1 MRQIITLLFFSS
13 SFFGF
18 AQFYVADNG
27 VLTLASSET
36 ILATQET
43 VNTINSSIHGH
54 GVFYLNSTQSQKLN
68 STSDF
73 LHLPNLRLMNADLVD
88 ISTRVEVHLSLVIV
102 AGTLKLNEDLY
113 LQDANAL
120 QLLGNGVVLPSAT
133 GKLKCKSLI
142 TSNHSSLAVCVSNI
156 LRISITTTLHT
167 IEVSECNRTIP
178 FSHFESCV
186 FCYKTPYLNLNFP
199 PPKYVFS

>member
-73 LHLPNLRLMNADLVD
+73 LQLPNLRLMNADLVD
-88 ISTRVEVHLSLVIV
+88 ISTRMEVQHSLVIGI
-102 AGTLKLNEDLY
+102 GTLILSRDLY
-113 LQDANAL
+113 LKDTNAL
-120 QLLGNGVVLPSAT
+120 QLLGNGAVLPSAT
-133 GKLKCKSLI
+133 GQLVYKSQHDL
-142 TSNHSSLAVCVSNI
+142 
-156 LRISITTTLHT
+156 
-167 IEVSECNRTIP
+167 NRTLLALSTSTSLLSFVTPSIHRIETRQYP
-178 FSHFESCV
+178 LMSLSGFERLV
-186 FCYKTPYLNLNFP
+186 FCYQMPYLNLSTLP
-199 PPKYVFS
+199 PEHIFI